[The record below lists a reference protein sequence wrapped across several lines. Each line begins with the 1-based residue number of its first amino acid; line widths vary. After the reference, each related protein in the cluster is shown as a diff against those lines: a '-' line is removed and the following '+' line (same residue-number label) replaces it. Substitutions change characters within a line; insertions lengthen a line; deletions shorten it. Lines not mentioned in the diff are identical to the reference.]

1 MGDMSMKIPNK
12 IYTSIY
18 KARTARIAKQ
28 KTLSSRMKTTTT
40 AKSSASRTSGATRA
54 QSYLN
59 QLTGKNN
66 SSVIEKLAQN
76 SSDQLFYSRM
86 QTAAGQVKSSAE
98 KLLKTGENS
107 IFEQEDTAKAKEQAT
122 EEIENFVNDYNIMM
136 GRLNSSS
143 DNTDTTYR
151 KKLQDI
157 ATAGKKELE
166 KVGITIGKNGTLS
179 LDDKKLKEAELADEK
194 SLFYTKG
201 CLGEKVKT
209 VSDLVY
215 KHAKEK
221 VQTLEK
227 ESYSLSANYTRYGT
241 SANQSTKG
249 YFNRKA

>member
-1 MGDMSMKIPNK
+1 M
-12 IYTSIY
+12 
-18 KARTARIAKQ
+18 
-28 KTLSSRMKTTTT
+28 
-40 AKSSASRTSGATRA
+40 
-54 QSYLN
+54 
-59 QLTGKNN
+59 
-66 SSVIEKLAQN
+66 IEKLAQN
-76 SSDQLFYSRM
+76 SSDQLFYTRM

-107 IFEQEDTAKAKEQAT
+107 IFEQEDTAKAKEQAV
-122 EEIENFVNDYNIMM
+122 EEIKNFVNDYNILM

-143 DNTDTTYR
+143 DATDTTYR

-157 ATAGKKELE
+157 AVAGKKELE

-179 LDDKKLKEAELADEK
+179 LDDKKLKEAELSNEK

-241 SANQSTKG
+241 SANQSTRG
-249 YFNRKA
+249 YYNSKA

>member
-107 IFEQEDTAKAKEQAT
+107 IFEQEDTAKEQAT
-122 EEIENFVNDYNIMM
+122 EEIKNFVNDYNIMM

-241 SANQSTKG
+241 SANQSTRG
-249 YFNRKA
+249 YYNSKA

>member
-1 MGDMSMKIPNK
+1 MKIPNK
-12 IYTSIY
+12 IYASINR
-18 KARTARIAKQ
+18 ARTARLAKQ
-28 KTLSSRMKTTTT
+28 KTLSSRMKKTTT
-40 AKSSASRTSGATRA
+40 AKSSASKTSGAARTQA
-54 QSYLN
+54 YLSR
-59 QLTGKNN
+59 LTGNNN

-76 SSDQLFYSRM
+76 SSDQLFYTRM

-107 IFEQEDTAKAKEQAT
+107 IFEQEDTAKAKEQAV
-122 EEIENFVNDYNIMM
+122 EEIKNFVNDYNILM

-143 DNTDTTYR
+143 DATDSTYR

-157 ATAGKKELE
+157 AAAGKKELE

-179 LDDKKLKEAELADEK
+179 LDDKKLKEAELSDEK

-241 SANQSTKG
+241 SANQSTRG
-249 YFNRKA
+249 YYNSKA

>member
-1 MGDMSMKIPNK
+1 MKIPNK

-18 KARTARIAKQ
+18 KARTARLAKQ

-40 AKSSASRTSGATRA
+40 AKSSASGTSAAART

-59 QLTGKNN
+59 RLTGNNN

-76 SSDQLFYSRM
+76 SSDQLFYTRM
-86 QTAAGQVKSSAE
+86 QTAADRLNGSAE
-98 KLLKTGENS
+98 RLLKTGADS
-107 IFEQEDTAKAKEQAT
+107 VFEQEDTAKAKEQAT
-122 EEIENFVNDYNIMM
+122 EEIKNFVNDYNIMM

-157 ATAGKKELE
+157 VTAGKKELE

-179 LDDKKLKEAELADEK
+179 LDDKKLKEAELSDEK
-194 SLFYTKG
+194 ELFYTKG

-209 VSDLVY
+209 VSELVY

-241 SANQSTKG
+241 SASQSTKG
-249 YFNRKA
+249 YFNSKA

>member
-1 MGDMSMKIPNK
+1 MKIPNK
-12 IYTSIY
+12 IYASINR
-18 KARTARIAKQ
+18 ARTARLAKQ

-40 AKSSASRTSGATRA
+40 AKSSASKTSGAARTQA
-54 QSYLN
+54 YLSR
-59 QLTGKNN
+59 LTGNNN

-76 SSDQLFYSRM
+76 SSNQLFYTRM

-107 IFEQEDTAKAKEQAT
+107 IFEQEDTAKAKEQAV
-122 EEIENFVNDYNIMM
+122 EEIKNFVNDYNILM

-143 DNTDTTYR
+143 DATDTTYR

-157 ATAGKKELE
+157 AAAGKKELE

-179 LDDKKLKEAELADEK
+179 LDDKKLKGAELSDEK

-241 SANQSTKG
+241 SANQSTRG
-249 YFNRKA
+249 YYNSKA

>member
-1 MGDMSMKIPNK
+1 MSMKIPNK
-12 IYTSIY
+12 IYASINR
-18 KARTARIAKQ
+18 ARTARLAKQ
-28 KTLSSRMKTTTT
+28 KTLSSRMKKTTT
-40 AKSSASRTSGATRA
+40 AKSSASKTSGAARTQA
-54 QSYLN
+54 YLSR
-59 QLTGKNN
+59 LTGNNN

-76 SSDQLFYSRM
+76 SSDQLFYTRM

-107 IFEQEDTAKAKEQAT
+107 IFEQEDTAKAKEQAV
-122 EEIENFVNDYNIMM
+122 EEIKNFVNDYNILM